1 LFDRSVLPTRGR
13 RPRRSQRR
21 VVLTDIDLLAPTL
34 QRRLARRLDE
44 GDSCVAATT
53 RRSLAKLRG
62 TAQFDGGL
70 LCRLAVAPLEMPPL
84 RTRRNDIPMLAKV
97 LLRQA
102 AQRHGVKEPILAPEA
117 EKLLAALELR
127 GNVTE
132 LGTIVTSALIAVA
145 SGGDGT
151 GLIGRAHIELAS
163 DDGER
168 RKHNSFGSDLQQ
180 DVAEDSFTLA
190 GLNQRL
196 YGEAVGRSNG
206 NVAAASRL
214 LGLSRAQLAYRLRLR
229 RSKRTATK

>member
-1 LFDRSVLPTRGR
+1 
-13 RPRRSQRR
+13 
-21 VVLTDIDLLAPTL
+21 
-34 QRRLARRLDE
+34 
-44 GDSCVAATT
+44 
-53 RRSLAKLRG
+53 
-62 TAQFDGGL
+62 
-70 LCRLAVAPLEMPPL
+70 
-84 RTRRNDIPMLAKV
+84 
-97 LLRQA
+97 
-102 AQRHGVKEPILAPEA
+102 
-117 EKLLAALELR
+117 LR